1 MYIDNVIII
10 IIEIKMWC
18 KFDIIWI
25 LGLFG
30 IVIGVGVLFFF
41 ICVGFGG
48 LIFILIMLVLV
59 YFIVFFCYCVFVCL
73 CLFGSNCLGNI
84 IEIVEE
90 YFGKIGGV
98 VIIFLYFF
106 VICLLLWIYGVI
118 IINIFMIF
126 WEN

>member
-1 MYIDNVIII
+1 MF
-10 IIEIKMWC
+10 WC
-18 KFDIIWI
+18 KLDIIWM

-30 IVIGVGVLFFF
+30 TVIGVGVLFFF

-48 LIFILIMLVLV
+48 LILIFLMLVLV
-59 YFIVFFCYCVFVCL
+59 YFIVFYCYWVLVCL
-73 CLFGSNCLGNI
+73 CFFGFNFFGNI
-84 IEIVEE
+84 TETVEE

-98 VIIFLYFF
+98 VIMFLYFF

-118 IINIFMIF
+118 IINIFMMF